1 MKIQCKTGDFGVGFN
16 GVGGGP
22 AQVAVVHSTLVKG
35 DLSYTYTISV
45 EEWLPSEEEG
55 RRTLLFCN

>member
-1 MKIQCKTGDFGVGFN
+1 MKIRCKTGDFGVGFN

-22 AQVAVVHSTLVKG
+22 AQVAVVYSTLVKG

-45 EEWLPSEEEG
+45 V
-55 RRTLLFCN
+55 